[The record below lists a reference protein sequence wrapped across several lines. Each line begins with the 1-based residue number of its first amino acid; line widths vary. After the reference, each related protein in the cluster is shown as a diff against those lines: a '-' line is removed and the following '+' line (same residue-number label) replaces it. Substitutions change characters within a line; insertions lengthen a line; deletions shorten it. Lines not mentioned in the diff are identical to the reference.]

1 MNPLQDEGAGAA
13 GADATSQSAPTARG
27 DFLPRLTPAAAQAA
41 PDPLPWRTM
50 SRAECMQ
57 LAIALERAL
66 AARRVR
72 SGR

>member
-13 GADATSQSAPTARG
+13 GADATSQSAAAARG
-27 DFLPRLTPAAAQAA
+27 DLLPRLMPGAAQAA
-41 PDPLPWRTM
+41 RDPLPWCTM